1 LIVLENAIALFD
13 LGEDTLINAF
23 LLAATQPT
31 VPNTISWSPQVAAII
46 SASCLLILL
55 IASRSIKYPQ
65 VGAKLPINLPLL
77 GNPSVGTFLASM
89 AFGHVVGVGIVL
101 GLSNLGW
108 LS

>member
-1 LIVLENAIALFD
+1 M
-13 LGEDTLINAF
+13 INTI

-31 VPNTISWSPQVAAII
+31 VPNTISWSPQVALII
-46 SASCLLILL
+46 SASSFLILL

-65 VGAKLPINLPLL
+65 VGAKLPVNLPGL
-77 GNPSVGTFLASM
+77 GSPSIGTFVASM
-89 AFGHVVGVGIVL
+89 AFGHVVGAGIVL

>member
-1 LIVLENAIALFD
+1 MI
-13 LGEDTLINAF
+13 DTI

-31 VPNTISWSPQVAAII
+31 VPNTISWSPQVALII
-46 SASCLLILL
+46 SASSLLILL

-65 VGAKLPINLPLL
+65 VGAKLPVNLPIL
-77 GNPSVGTFLASM
+77 GSPSVGTFVASM
-89 AFGHVVGVGIVL
+89 AFGHVVGAGIVL